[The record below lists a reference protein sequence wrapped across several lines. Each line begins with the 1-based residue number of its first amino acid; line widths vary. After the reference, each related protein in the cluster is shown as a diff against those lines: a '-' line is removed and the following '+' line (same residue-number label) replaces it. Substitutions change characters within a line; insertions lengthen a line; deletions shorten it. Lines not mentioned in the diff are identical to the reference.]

1 MSGDF
6 GFARTQS
13 TGYRLGM
20 IVAVI
25 LPHWIG
31 DAVMAT
37 PMLRSLAAH
46 VRGRGRI
53 IGVMRPVIADLLAGT
68 PWIDEVVP
76 YDRGRG
82 RQNPAVGFR
91 TVIRRL
97 RESRIDMA
105 VVTPNSLSS
114 ATLAFAAAAR
124 RRVGHVGHWRRLL
137 LTDVAAP
144 PTDGPVPPPASFMEL
159 AVTAGAARG
168 PLDVELATTP
178 EEDQRAERV
187 LADLFSPSATGDRDG
202 PLVILNDNGAHGPAR
217 TWGVEKSAALAGRLT
232 ERIPGCR
239 VLMHCGPGD
248 RESARAVEARAAR
261 PNVRSLADVP
271 ELPIGLSKA
280 LFRRAALAVSSD
292 SGPRHIAAA
301 FGVPTVALVGPV
313 DPRLGRSDEQRCTE
327 LRVDL
332 PCSPCNEPVCP
343 LHHHDC
349 LRLITVE
356 QVADAAVDLWVRFR
370 SARGCPPARGL
381 AG

>member
-1 MSGDF
+1 
-6 GFARTQS
+6 
-13 TGYRLGM
+13 M

-53 IGVMRPVIADLLAGT
+53 IGVMRPVIAELLAGT
-68 PWIDEVVP
+68 PWVDEVVP
-76 YDRGRG
+76 YDRARARHDPTVGYRG
-82 RQNPAVGFR
+82 
-91 TVIRRL
+91 VIRRL
-97 RESRIDMA
+97 RESGVDMA
-105 VVTPNSLSS
+105 VIAPNSFSS
-114 ATLAFAAAAR
+114 AALAFAAGAR

-137 LTDVAAP
+137 LTDVAAASA
-144 PTDGPVPPPASFMEL
+144 DGPLPPPASFMEL
-159 AVTAGAARG
+159 AVAAGADRG
-168 PLDVELATTP
+168 SLDVELATTAS
-178 EEDQRAERV
+178 EEQRAAQVVGELFGP
-187 LADLFSPSATGDRDG
+187 LAASANPDG

-217 TWGVEKSAALAGRLT
+217 TWGIDKSAGLARWLT

-239 VLMHCGPGD
+239 VLVHCGPGD
-248 RESARAVEARAAR
+248 RASAREVADRAAL
-261 PNVRSLADVP
+261 PTVRSLADVP
-271 ELPIGLSKA
+271 DLPIGLSKA

-301 FGVPTVALVGPV
+301 FEVPTVALVGPV
-313 DPRLGRSDEQRCTE
+313 DARFGRSDAVRCTE

-343 LHHHDC
+343 LKHHDC
-349 LRLITVE
+349 MRLLTVE
-356 QVADAAVDLWVRFR
+356 EVGRTALDVWERFR
-370 SARGCPPARGL
+370 GGRGWSSPAARGL

>member
-1 MSGDF
+1 M
-6 GFARTQS
+6 
-13 TGYRLGM
+13 L
-20 IVAVI
+20 VAVI

-53 IGVMRPVIADLLAGT
+53 IGVMRPVIAELLAGT
-68 PWIDEVVP
+68 PWVDDIVP
-76 YDRGRG
+76 YDRGRS
-82 RQNPAVGFR
+82 RENPAVGFR
-91 TVIRRL
+91 AVIRRL

-114 ATLAFAAAAR
+114 AALACASAAR

-137 LTDVAAP
+137 LTDVAP
-144 PTDGPVPPPASFMEL
+144 PPAAGPVPPPASFMEL

-178 EEDQRAERV
+178 EEERLAEQV
-187 LADLFSPSATGDRDG
+187 LADLFPPQPGGDDG

-217 TWGVEKSAALAGRLT
+217 TWGVEKSAALAGQLS

-248 RESARAVEARAAR
+248 RATAREVATRAAR

-271 ELPIGLSKA
+271 GLPIGLSKA

-313 DPRLGRSDEQRCTE
+313 DPRFGRSDERRCTE

-349 LRLITVE
+349 LRLITVG
-356 QVADAAVDLWVRFR
+356 QVAEAAVDLWVRFR
-370 SARGCPPARGL
+370 SERGWPPARGL